1 MDSKYILSALS
12 FLLLSCREKNDF
24 VINGSPIYVL
34 IVITMLIIIIIII
47 ITIMII
53 ITIITII
60 IITIIIMLIIIV
72 KGKNVPTSLVPT
84 LAPPC

>member
-34 IVITMLIIIIIII
+34 IIITMIIIIIII

-53 ITIITII
+53 ITMI
-60 IITIIIMLIIIV
+60 IITIIMLIIIV
-72 KGKNVPTSLVPT
+72 KDKNLPTSLVPT